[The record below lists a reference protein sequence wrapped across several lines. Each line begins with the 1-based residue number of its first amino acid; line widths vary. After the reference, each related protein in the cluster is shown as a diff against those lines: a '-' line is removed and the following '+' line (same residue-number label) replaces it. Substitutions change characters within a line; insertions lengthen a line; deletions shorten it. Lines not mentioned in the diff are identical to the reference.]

1 MTSGLQSMTSHLG
14 LGVAAF
20 GEDIAM
26 SKVSGLERQGVV
38 LGERGKRGGGGV
50 RLLVLAA

>member
-20 GEDIAM
+20 GEDIAK
-26 SKVSGLERQGVV
+26 SKVSELEGQGL
-38 LGERGKRGGGGV
+38 LLRGRGQDPGGGGTRV
-50 RLLVLAA
+50 